1 MCAVPVNSVPSL
13 HRHGKTVH
21 LLTGCASCRVQALSH
36 MLMLPA
42 LQEAFDIFGD
52 ADEMVAEYQE
62 MQERNRQR
70 GQAAALEE
78 EDGEDLALE
87 EPDEDDEE
95 AMQAYL
101 KQKASA
107 ARVAAAGCV
116 LVHTGLA
123 SAVGVA
129 LQTYLKGPYRSSL
142 G

>member
-1 MCAVPVNSVPSL
+1 MQATSYMF
-13 HRHGKTVH
+13 T
-21 LLTGCASCRVQALSH
+21 LL
-36 MLMLPA
+36 A

-107 ARVAAAGCV
+107 GRVAAAGHV
-116 LVHTGLA
+116 LVQTGLA
-123 SAVGVA
+123 FAVDAA
-129 LQTYLKGPYRSSL
+129 LQTYLKGPNRSPS

>member
-1 MCAVPVNSVPSL
+1 
-13 HRHGKTVH
+13 
-21 LLTGCASCRVQALSH
+21 
-36 MLMLPA
+36 MLPA

-101 KQKASA
+101 KQKASSV
-107 ARVAAAGCV
+107 RVVAAGRG
-116 LVHTGLA
+116 LLHTGLA
-123 SAVGVA
+123 YAGDV
-129 LQTYLKGPYRSSL
+129 PCSST
-142 G
+142 